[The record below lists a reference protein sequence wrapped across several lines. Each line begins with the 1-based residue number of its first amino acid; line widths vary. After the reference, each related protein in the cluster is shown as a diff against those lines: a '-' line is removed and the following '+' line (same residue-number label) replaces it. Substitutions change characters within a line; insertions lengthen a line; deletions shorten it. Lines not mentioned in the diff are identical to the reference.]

1 MLVHYLALVLYQIV
15 YQLSELFGESLDYL
29 LGLGLL
35 LHNYPVIE
43 DQLLVLGLAAG
54 LLNPRADY

>member
-29 LGLGLL
+29 LRLGLL